1 MVRVWVA
8 ALAALMVIGSAAAAL
23 AGDAEEC
30 KNTKIGADRSA
41 VAAACTRLAEK
52 GEGWAQCYL
61 GFLYAVGH
69 GVPQD
74 DKAAAEWYRKA
85 AEQGVAL
92 CQLLVG
98 LEYAKGGAVPQD
110 DVQAYMWFEL
120 AAAAFPQ
127 GSKDPQE
134 RSNHDQAV
142 KNRDIAAGRM
152 TQAQI
157 EEAQRLAREWKPKTK
172 P

>member
-1 MVRVWVA
+1 M
-8 ALAALMVIGSAAAAL
+8 
-23 AGDAEEC
+23 
-30 KNTKIGADRSA
+30 
-41 VAAACTRLAEK
+41 
-52 GEGWAQCYL
+52 L
-61 GFLYAVGH
+61 GFLYAVGQ

-74 DKAAAEWYRKA
+74 DKAAAEWYRRA

-98 LEYAKGGAVPQD
+98 LKYAKGEGVRQD

-127 GSKDPQE
+127 GSNDSQQ

-142 KNRDIAAGRM
+142 KHREIAASKM

-157 EEAQRLAREWKPKTK
+157 EEAQRLAREWKPKIN

>member
-1 MVRVWVA
+1 MMRMWVA
-8 ALAALMVIGSAAAAL
+8 ALAALMVIGSATATL
-23 AGDAEEC
+23 ASDAQEC
-30 KNTKIGADRSA
+30 KNTKIGADRSDA
-41 VAAACTRLAEK
+41 AAACTRLAEK
-52 GEGWAQCYL
+52 GEAWAQCYV
-61 GFLYAVGH
+61 GFMYAVGD

-74 DKAAAEWYRKA
+74 AKAAAEWYRKA

-98 LEYAKGGAVPQD
+98 FKYAKGEGVPQD

-127 GSKDPQE
+127 GSKDSQE
-134 RSNHDQAV
+134 KSNHDQAV
-142 KNRDIAAGRM
+142 KHRDITASRM
-152 TQAQI
+152 TEAQI
-157 EEAQRLAREWKPKTK
+157 AEAQRMAREWKPKTN